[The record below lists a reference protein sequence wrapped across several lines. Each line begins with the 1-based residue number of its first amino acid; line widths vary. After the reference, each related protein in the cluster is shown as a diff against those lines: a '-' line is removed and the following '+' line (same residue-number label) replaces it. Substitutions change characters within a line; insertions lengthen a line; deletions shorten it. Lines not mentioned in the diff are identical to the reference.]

1 VLFGGDAG
9 VGHFATGVNKGDEF
23 GRIFLQGVMGD
34 LFAVFNQ
41 GVHKMQDGE
50 FAADAFEFGGIDL
63 SALAKDI
70 GSGLRLGAGALA
82 DELAFAVVLK
92 TAEPPGA
99 EVVFGNVFGGI
110 AEAFDDGLVRNAV
123 VEHEVNLMAELG
135 GKSGDFAVTTRAG
148 LASGEFG
155 GEGDGAGR
163 VLLDEWIHGIF
174 DC

>member
-1 VLFGGDAG
+1 MVPLGGDAG
-9 VGHFATGVNKGDEF
+9 VGHFAAGVDEGDEF
-23 GRIFLQGVMGD
+23 GGILLQGFVGD
-34 LFAVFNQ
+34 LVTMLDQRVN
-41 GVHKMQDGE
+41 KMKDGE

-99 EVVFGNVFGGI
+99 EIVFGNVFGGI

-123 VEHEVNLMAELG
+123 VEHDIDLMAELG
-135 GKSGDFAVTTRAG
+135 GKSGDFAVTTRA
-148 LASGEFG
+148 
-155 GEGDGAGR
+155 
-163 VLLDEWIHGIF
+163 
-174 DC
+174 